1 MLIFLNL
8 HIYGNIHR
16 LFLKQ
21 IQVIYSDEHK
31 KQKNNLPI
39 KKYTY
44 IIFWI
49 YWKGRI
55 HAYILVNYPQLP

>member
-31 KQKNNLPI
+31 KQKNKRIKIINELFIYNL
-39 KKYTY
+39 
-44 IIFWI
+44 
-49 YWKGRI
+49 
-55 HAYILVNYPQLP
+55 